1 MHTRYGARSA
11 VGGRWAHGSRPSGFF
26 SVKAFLAYDGRM
38 NIVGRSRPAVAFVLP
53 VVVLLAAF
61 ALRTA
66 TLSRDGFWYDEA
78 FTAVYAQRSALEIVM
93 DVARFDLNTPLHYLL
108 LKGWAALAGPG
119 EYAQRMLSVF
129 AGMATV
135 ALVPALVAAGRRRRL
150 AALALAAAWP
160 VLIDLSIELRMYAL
174 AICMGTAS
182 LASLLRGMRRDR
194 PRDWAAWAVFG
205 VAAFG
210 SHVLGALFFAAMLPS
225 WLRWWQPRRA
235 RSRASFVAAA
245 IAVASIGVCGAALAT
260 MRGSYGVTYVD
271 RLDFPDALYRS
282 AAALFVP
289 GLQLPAAMPL
299 GAALSALLIGA
310 GLLARRAPTAT
321 VVGLLAVGVITVFC
335 AVVGKFAARYV
346 AFAIPALLGGA
357 CAVRLPRGAMA
368 VATTAVLALAG
379 GFSAFTLVAPAYA
392 NTDFRGAV
400 RFLRQNLAPDEV
412 VVLVAGH
419 VAPALTYYW
428 PEEQNERWFALPDDP
443 VLDVRNTIDYEAA
456 VPVLNRALAGQG
468 TPDYGAG
475 NPRITVESSALAGR
489 GGAWLLLWQDDV
501 VDPAFTVRTL
511 LSRRS
516 VPPYDGLAVTEFHDL
531 RLLHYRFAEPWRPMP
546 EARPAIT
553 SSITPHG
560 PDIGLQGLGCAQPDP
575 ARRGDG
581 RIEVLCFWR
590 VAPGVSLPGALS
602 VSLRLQDDAG
612 RTLVQQDQPLAPFGM
627 PGIAYDKTILTSYA
641 LPWPEDPAA
650 VPTTLEIVTYTPDGE
665 ITPRIVTTIV
675 RSIP

>member
-1 MHTRYGARSA
+1 
-11 VGGRWAHGSRPSGFF
+11 
-26 SVKAFLAYDGRM
+26 
-38 NIVGRSRPAVAFVLP
+38 
-53 VVVLLAAF
+53 
-61 ALRTA
+61 
-66 TLSRDGFWYDEA
+66 
-78 FTAVYAQRSALEIVM
+78 
-93 DVARFDLNTPLHYLL
+93 
-108 LKGWAALAGPG
+108 
-119 EYAQRMLSVF
+119 
-129 AGMATV
+129 
-135 ALVPALVAAGRRRRL
+135 
-150 AALALAAAWP
+150 
-160 VLIDLSIELRMYAL
+160 MYAL

-194 PRDWAAWAVFG
+194 ARDWAAWAVFG

-299 GAALSALLIGA
+299 GAAVSALLIGA

-346 AFAIPALLGGA
+346 AFAIPALLAGA

-379 GFSAFTLVAPAYA
+379 GFSALTLAAPAYA

-468 TPDYGAG
+468 TPDDGAG

-501 VDPAFTVRTL
+501 IDPASTTRSL
-511 LSRRS
+511 LARRS
-516 VPPYDGLAVTEFHDL
+516 IAGQDGANAAAFHDL

-546 EARPAIT
+546 TAQPVIT

-560 PDIGLQGLGCAQPDP
+560 PDIGLQGLGCAQLQP
-575 ARRGDG
+575 ARRSAG
-581 RIEVLCFWR
+581 RVEVACFWR
-590 VAPGVSLPGALS
+590 VAPGAALPGELN
-602 VSLRLQDDAG
+602 VSLRLQDAAQ
-612 RTLVQQDQPLAPFGM
+612 RTLAQLDQPLAPFGM
-627 PGIAYDKTILTSYA
+627 PGIAFEKTIFTSYVV
-641 LPWPEDPAA
+641 PWPDDANAA
-650 VPTTLEIVTYTPDGE
+650 PSALEIVVYTPAGE
-665 ITPRIVTTIV
+665 ITPRIVTHIEAV
-675 RSIP
+675 E